1 MPAGAL
7 YWKLDPTVIHKI
19 IILKSFRYL
28 KLLKL
33 KRVACQTDAFYKNK
47 RSKAASLYAPLKQ
60 NIYEVVWWELCPR
73 PWSLFSPEE
82 HRTTRYHTEPRGTTR
97 FHTDRLRD
105 MTAVSFVPRVSGLAV
120 IPVRAADD
128 DAMYQ

>member
-1 MPAGAL
+1 MFST
-7 YWKLDPTVIHKI
+7 KLHDACRRFVLEAIDPTVIHKI

-82 HRTTRYHTEPRGTTR
+82 HRTTRFHTEPRGSAQ
-97 FHTDRLRD
+97 TDCR
-105 MTAVSFVPRVSGLAV
+105 T
-120 IPVRAADD
+120 
-128 DAMYQ
+128 

>member
-33 KRVACQTDAFYKNK
+33 KHVACQTDAFYKNK

-82 HRTTRYHTEPRGTTR
+82 HRTTRFR
-97 FHTDRLRD
+97 TDRLQD

-128 DAMYQ
+128 DEMYQ